1 MRTSSFRSDNRKFKT
16 CPFDKLR
23 TDSELCR
30 RIQNPKWLGLSL
42 LAFVFVV
49 VGAVAQAQQAKNTPR
64 IGLLVPGSLTTYFPR
79 IGAFRQGLRELGYVE
94 GTNIFIEYRYAEG
107 KLDDLPKLLGELI
120 GLKSDLI
127 VTSGSEAISAAKNAT
142 KEIPIVMA
150 SSGDAV
156 TLGLVASLARPGGN
170 ITGLTNITWE
180 LAGKRFELLKAVVP
194 KVTRVA
200 FLLNPQ
206 TPQAVPAF
214 REAQKAAQALGL
226 ELQSLEVKTPDDL
239 EGVFRAAAR
248 ARAHAMVV
256 SAGAFNNFHRQRIAE
271 LAVRGKLPVVSNSA
285 DLVEAGG
292 LMSYGVNTPDSFR
305 RAATY
310 VDKILKGAKPADL
323 PVEQPTK
330 FELVINL
337 KTAKQIGLMIPPN
350 VLARADKVIK

>member
-1 MRTSSFRSDNRKFKT
+1 MNRKF
-16 CPFDKLR
+16 L
-23 TDSELCR
+23 
-30 RIQNPKWLGLSL
+30 IWL
-42 LAFVFVV
+42 LATVPLATVPF
-49 VGAVAQAQQAKNTPR
+49 AEAQQAKKTPR
-64 IGLLVPGSLTTYFPR
+64 IGLLVPGSVATYSPR
-79 IGAFRQGLRELGYVE
+79 IDAFRQGLRDLGYVE
-94 GTNIFIEYRYAEG
+94 GKNISIEYRYAEG
-107 KLDDLPKLLGELI
+107 KLDRLSKFMAELI
-120 GLKSDLI
+120 DLKSDLI
-127 VTSGSEAISAAKNAT
+127 VTAGSEAISAAKNST

-170 ITGLTNITWE
+170 ITALTNITWE
-180 LAGKRFELLKAVVP
+180 LAGKRLELLKEVVP

-200 FLLNPQ
+200 FLLNPE

-214 REAQKAAQALGL
+214 KEAQKAAQALGL
-226 ELQSLEVKTPDDL
+226 KLQSLEVKTPDDF

-248 ARAHAMVV
+248 SRADAVVV
-256 SAGAFNNFHRQRIAE
+256 SAGAFNNFHRKRIAE
-271 LAVRGKLPVVSNSA
+271 LAVKGRLPAVSNSA

-337 KTAKQIGLMIPPN
+337 KTAKQIGVTIPPN
-350 VLARADKVIK
+350 VLARADRVIK